1 MGGTDNR
8 YTDVCAPRWSQTSR
22 LPNDR
27 TIISLLETVMLVS
40 RKKKGRQIDTGK
52 GVIKE
57 ASPSDKGRDHMTM
70 QLVGSQ

>member
-8 YTDVCAPRWSQTSR
+8 CPDGCAPRWSQTSR

-27 TIISLLETVMLVS
+27 TIISLLETVMLVN
-40 RKKKGRQIDTGK
+40 RKKKEQQIVIGK
-52 GVIKE
+52 GVIKGT
-57 ASPSDKGRDHMTM
+57 SPSDKGRGLRTM